1 MREGVEF
8 HPIDRHARQKAQIW
22 QKGQFGKSKAS
33 EKPARVARSES
44 KEIPEEKWDQCRGTN
59 NPRLCSV
66 LAIDRQKSCKHLEGR
81 RTLLRKSCTGYKP
94 VKPVFRKGGRKIRV

>member
-1 MREGVEF
+1 MPGRKRRSG
-8 HPIDRHARQKAQIW
+8 R
-22 QKGQFGKSKAS
+22 KGSLAKSKAS

-44 KEIPEEKWDQCRGTN
+44 KEIPEEKWDQYRGTN

-81 RTLLRKSCTGYKP
+81 GTLLRKSCTGYKP
-94 VKPVFRKGGRKIRV
+94 VNPVFRKGSRKIRV